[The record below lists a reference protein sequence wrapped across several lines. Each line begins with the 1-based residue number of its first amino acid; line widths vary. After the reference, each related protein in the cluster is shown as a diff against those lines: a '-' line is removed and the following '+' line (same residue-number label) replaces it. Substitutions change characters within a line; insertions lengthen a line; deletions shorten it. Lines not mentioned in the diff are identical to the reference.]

1 VFTSPDMKGLHVSR
15 ETLPEAQ
22 REAIAVVDAIVARK
36 ALAKPVI
43 EFIEKAVPKAA

>member
-1 VFTSPDMKGLHVSR
+1 MKGLHVSR

-36 ALAKPVI
+36 GLAKPVI